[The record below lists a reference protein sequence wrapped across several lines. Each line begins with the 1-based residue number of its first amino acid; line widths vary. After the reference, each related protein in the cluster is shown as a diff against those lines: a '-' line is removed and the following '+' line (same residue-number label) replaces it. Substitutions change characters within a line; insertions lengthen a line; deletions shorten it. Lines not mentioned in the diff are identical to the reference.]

1 MSTRNRD
8 DAGHETGPRELDLE
22 SERQK
27 DAIMR
32 LAADIAFEQL
42 RPEDPKNARF
52 FDWLAREARERETP
66 EERRGME
73 RRAEQFGNRMAKR
86 WLRDVLEMRDE
97 SGPPP
102 VRHAPSHTSAAQ
114 ALDLAAPR
122 AMAPYLD
129 LAVAAGIGRELWDEE
144 CVDWVDVP
152 VDLPPGKHIAL
163 RVAGDSMTPALH
175 DGDTMLVRIRE
186 RGDVPTP
193 GRVVVARRPDHG
205 YVVKQLGQVTRR
217 DIELRSLNPA
227 FPPIRVARRPDVILG
242 TVVLRWCTHGASD
255 A

>member
-1 MSTRNRD
+1 MSTRDRD
-8 DAGHETGPRELDLE
+8 DAAHENDQRELDLE

-32 LAADIAFEQL
+32 LAADAAFGQL

-52 FDWLAREARERETP
+52 FDWLAREARERQTP
-66 EERRGME
+66 EERAATE
-73 RRAEQFGNRMAKR
+73 RRAVQFGKRMAKR
-86 WLRDVLEMRDE
+86 WLCDVVEMREE

-102 VRHAPSHTSAAQ
+102 LNRAPSHTSTAQ
-114 ALDLAAPR
+114 ALELAAPR
-122 AMAPYLD
+122 AKAPYLD

-144 CVDWVDVP
+144 CTEWVDVP
-152 VDLPPGKHIAL
+152 ADLPPGKHVAL

-186 RGDVPTP
+186 RGDFPTP

-242 TVVLRWCTHGASD
+242 TVVLRWCAHGGEHA
-255 A
+255 